1 VKHINSIDT
10 ADRGVDR
17 TVIDGPT
24 SDSADQRPGRD
35 EAAVSQF
42 VERFSSVLVE
52 AGWPRM
58 PARAFV
64 ALLASETSALTAA
77 ELAERLRV
85 SPAAISG
92 AVRFL
97 LQLDLVSRDREPG
110 SRRDR
115 FRVDDD
121 VWYHV
126 INTRLN
132 SMTKWGDQLNAGLAA
147 VGAGTPAAGRLA
159 EMIDFF
165 DFIRIVIPEAMDRW
179 RDKHG

>member
-1 VKHINSIDT
+1 VS
-10 ADRGVDR
+10 
-17 TVIDGPT
+17 DGPT
-24 SDSADQRPGRD
+24 SEGAGRD

-58 PARAFV
+58 PARVFV
-64 ALLASETSALTAA
+64 TLVAGETSALTAA

-97 LQLDLVSRDREPG
+97 LQLDLISRDREPG

-126 INTRLN
+126 ITTRLN

-147 VGAGTPAAGRLA
+147 VGTDTPAAGRLA

-165 DFIRIVIPEAMDRW
+165 EFIRIVIPEAMDRW
-179 RDKHG
+179 RDKHR

>member
-1 VKHINSIDT
+1 L
-10 ADRGVDR
+10 
-17 TVIDGPT
+17 TVIEAST
-24 SDSADQRPGRD
+24 SDSAGERRD
-35 EAAVSQF
+35 RDDAAVSQF

-64 ALLASETSALTAA
+64 TLLASETSALTAA

-92 AVRFL
+92 AVRYL
-97 LQLDLVSRDREPG
+97 LQLDLASRDREPG
-110 SRRDR
+110 SRRDV

-126 INTRLN
+126 VNRSLN

-147 VGAGTPAAGRLA
+147 VGPDTPAAGRLA

-165 DFIRIVIPEAMDRW
+165 EFLHAVIPEAMERW
-179 RDKHG
+179 RDKHSTR

>member
-1 VKHINSIDT
+1 
-10 ADRGVDR
+10 
-17 TVIDGPT
+17 VIEAST
-24 SDSADQRPGRD
+24 SGSADERRGRD
-35 EAAVSQF
+35 ETAVSQF

-64 ALLASETSALTAA
+64 TLLASETSALTAA
-77 ELAERLRV
+77 DLAARLRV

-92 AVRFL
+92 AVRYL

-110 SRRDR
+110 SRRDV

-126 INTRLN
+126 INRRLGV
-132 SMTKWGDQLNAGLAA
+132 MTKWGDQLSGGLAA
-147 VGAGTPAAGRLA
+147 VGSDTPAAGRLA
-159 EMIDFF
+159 DMIDFF
-165 DFIRIVIPEAMDRW
+165 EFVQVVIPEAMERW
-179 RDKHG
+179 RDKHGTH

>member
-1 VKHINSIDT
+1 VTEAS
-10 ADRGVDR
+10 
-17 TVIDGPT
+17 T
-24 SDSADQRPGRD
+24 SDSADQGPGRD
-35 EAAVSQF
+35 ETAVSQF

-58 PARAFV
+58 AARAFV
-64 ALLASETSALTAA
+64 TLLASETSALTAA
-77 ELAERLRV
+77 DLAERLRV

-126 INTRLN
+126 INRSLN
-132 SMTKWGDQLNAGLAA
+132 SVTKWGGQLNAGIAA
-147 VGAGTPAAGRLA
+147 VGKDTPAAGRLA

-165 DFIRIVIPEAMDRW
+165 EFIRTVIPEAMDRW

>member
-1 VKHINSIDT
+1 VT
-10 ADRGVDR
+10 EA
-17 TVIDGPT
+17 PT
-24 SDSADQRPGRD
+24 NDSAGQGPGRD
-35 EAAVSQF
+35 ETAVSQF

-64 ALLASETSALTAA
+64 MLLASETAALTAA
-77 ELAERLRV
+77 DLAERLRV

-92 AVRFL
+92 AVRYL

-110 SRRDR
+110 SRRDV

-126 INTRLN
+126 INRRLN
-132 SMTKWGDQLNAGLAA
+132 SMTKWGDQLKAGIAA
-147 VGAGTPAAGRLA
+147 VGTDTPAAGRLA
-159 EMIDFF
+159 EMTDFF
-165 DFIRIVIPEAMDRW
+165 EFIRTVIPAAMDRW
-179 RDKHG
+179 RDKHGAR

>member
-1 VKHINSIDT
+1 MT
-10 ADRGVDR
+10 QA
-17 TVIDGPT
+17 PT
-24 SDSADQRPGRD
+24 DDSADQGPGRD
-35 EAAVSQF
+35 ETAVSQF

-64 ALLASETSALTAA
+64 TLLASETAALTAA
-77 ELAERLRV
+77 DLAERLRV

-110 SRRDR
+110 SRRDL

-126 INTRLN
+126 VSRRLN
-132 SMTKWGDQLNAGLAA
+132 SVARWGDQLNAGIAA
-147 VGAGTPAAGRLA
+147 VGADTRAASRLA
-159 EMIDFF
+159 EMSDLFEF
-165 DFIRIVIPEAMDRW
+165 LRAEIPAAMDRR
-179 RDKHG
+179 RDQR